1 MYLDIISACM
11 WPVLLCSLHIAKLD
25 AEKFVQAK
33 FKIHK
38 TCPLSAA
45 HHMDKNQ
52 QLRIFSNVVQFA
64 SFFFYIQSLTGKSTV
79 PRNSI
84 RVCIAPYGTT
94 HSFLV
99 FDLWKSAN

>member
-1 MYLDIISACM
+1 MIDIISACM

-52 QLRIFSNVVQFA
+52 QLRISSNVVQFA
-64 SFFFYIQSLTGKSTV
+64 SFFYIQSLIGKSTV
-79 PRNSI
+79 PRNSP
-84 RVCIAPYGTT
+84 RMVLHIASWYLICGNQQI
-94 HSFLV
+94 
-99 FDLWKSAN
+99 K